1 MPSSRLVLTV
11 VAQGAGLDG
20 RRGVVRLRQETLAA
34 LGARPW
40 DPLLLTGARTT
51 AALAALAPPTAAV
64 GSVLC
69 DDLVLANLGLTAGAE
84 VRGEAAPERPALSAW
99 VSAPAEISTRV
110 SPDALRLALLGKVI
124 SRGDQVSLLP
134 QDLALPAN
142 ADTAARDEARRQIA
156 ASVDDWQSVL
166 LLVTEADPAVGGI
179 ITMSTV
185 VGWHDGAATA
195 TSASAGP
202 TRAAAPAGL
211 AGLEAPAAQLTEWL
225 DIGFHGQQLLAS
237 LGGAAQLGILVTGPA
252 GSGKVSLVTTVA
264 GAGRAG
270 GVPVWGPAP
279 PRSPPSPP
287 GGGAAGAGG
296 FRWGG
301 PPPAAPDPNAAAE
314 QLRGA
319 AAQARRAAP
328 SVLLIEDV
336 DAVAPAPGGPLLGL
350 VLDAVRQLVA
360 EARVAVVCTSSEPE
374 NITRSLRES
383 GLLDREIVIGLPT
396 RAQREQILRAMSQA
410 MPLSP
415 DIDLAEVAARTPG
428 FVAADLAGLCREA
441 ALRAAHRQRQAPAA
455 AATVA
460 AADFGAALDVVRPTS
475 MRGDDAVEPS
485 GLTLD
490 DVGDMTEVKK
500 VLTETV
506 IWPLTYPDTF
516 RRLGVEPSRGV
527 LLYGPPGCGKTY
539 VVRALAG
546 SGQANVIAVKG
557 AELLTK
563 WVGESERGVREL
575 FRRAR
580 EAAPALVFL
589 DEVEALAPARG
600 NGNDSGVTD
609 RVVAALLTELD
620 GIDELRDV
628 VVVGATNRPDIIDP
642 ALLRP
647 GRLERLVYVP
657 PPDAAARAEVL
668 HAAAKS
674 TPVAPDVDISAIA
687 VACEGFSA
695 ADCAALVREA
705 AMVAMRESMSAAVV
719 TSAHF
724 TAARATVKP
733 SLRPE
738 QLSALEAFAASAAG
752 S

>member
-1 MPSSRLVLTV
+1 MP
-11 VAQGAGLDG
+11 
-20 RRGVVRLRQETLAA
+20 RRGSWA
-34 LGARPW
+34 G
-40 DPLLLTGARTT
+40 
-51 AALAALAPPTAAV
+51 PPTKA
-64 GSVLC
+64 
-69 DDLVLANLGLTAGAE
+69 
-84 VRGEAAPERPALSAW
+84 
-99 VSAPAEISTRV
+99 
-110 SPDALRLALLGKVI
+110 
-124 SRGDQVSLLP
+124 
-134 QDLALPAN
+134 
-142 ADTAARDEARRQIA
+142 
-156 ASVDDWQSVL
+156 
-166 LLVTEADPAVGGI
+166 
-179 ITMSTV
+179 
-185 VGWHDGAATA
+185 
-195 TSASAGP
+195 
-202 TRAAAPAGL
+202 
-211 AGLEAPAAQLTEWL
+211 
-225 DIGFHGQQLLAS
+225 
-237 LGGAAQLGILVTGPA
+237 
-252 GSGKVSLVTTVA
+252 
-264 GAGRAG
+264 
-270 GVPVWGPAP
+270 AP
-279 PRSPPSPP
+279 PRP
-287 GGGAAGAGG
+287 GGLLLGAADAV
-296 FRWGG
+296 G
-301 PPPAAPDPNAAAE
+301 P
-314 QLRGA
+314 
-319 AAQARRAAP
+319 RRAAP

-336 DAVAPAPGGPLLGL
+336 DAVAPAAGGPLLGL

-360 EARVAVVCTSSEPE
+360 DARVAVVCTSSEPE
-374 NITRSLRES
+374 NITRSLREP

-396 RAQREQILRAMSQA
+396 RAQREQILRAMTQA

-415 DIDLAEVAARTPG
+415 DVDLADVAARTPG

-557 AELLTK
+557 AELLSK

-600 NGNDSGVTD
+600 NGSDSGVSD

-620 GIDELRDV
+620 GIEELRDV
-628 VVVGATNRPDIIDP
+628 VVVGATNRPDIIDA

-647 GRLERLVYVP
+647 GRLERLRYVSQQEAGERVAGL
-657 PPDAAARAEVL
+657 DAR
-668 HAAAKS
+668 
-674 TPVAPDVDISAIA
+674 
-687 VACEGFSA
+687 G
-695 ADCAALVREA
+695 
-705 AMVAMRESMSAAVV
+705 
-719 TSAHF
+719 
-724 TAARATVKP
+724 
-733 SLRPE
+733 
-738 QLSALEAFAASAAG
+738 
-752 S
+752 

>member
-84 VRGEAAPERPALSAW
+84 VRVEAAPERPALSAR
-99 VSAPAEISTRV
+99 VSGPAEISTRV

-179 ITMSTV
+179 VTMSTV

-264 GAGRAG
+264 GTVGAGVIRL
-270 GVPVWGPAP
+270 WGPTL
-279 PRSPPSPP
+279 
-287 GGGAAGAGG
+287 AGTE
-296 FRWGG
+296 
-301 PPPAAPDPNAAAE
+301 PNAAAE

-319 AAQARRAAP
+319 ADQARRAAP

-336 DAVAPAPGGPLLGL
+336 DAVAPAAGGPLLGL

-360 EARVAVVCTSSEPE
+360 EARVAVVCTCSEPE

-516 RRLGVEPSRGV
+516 RRLGVAPSRGV

-600 NGNDSGVTD
+600 NGSDSGVSD

-724 TAARATVKP
+724 TVARATVKP